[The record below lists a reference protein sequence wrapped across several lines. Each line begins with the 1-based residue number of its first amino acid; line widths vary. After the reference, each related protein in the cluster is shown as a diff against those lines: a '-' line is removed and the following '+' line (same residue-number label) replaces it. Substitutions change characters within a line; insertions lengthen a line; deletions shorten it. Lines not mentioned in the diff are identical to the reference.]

1 MIKFAVIGTHWITKQ
16 FVAAAR
22 DQGWQLTA
30 VYSRRLATAQKFAA
44 DCNDQTIRM
53 FTELDDFFA
62 SSDYAVVYIASP
74 NSLHFEQS
82 KQALLAGKH
91 VIVEKPACSNPTEMK
106 AIISV
111 LRKNPK
117 LYYFEAARHFH
128 DPLFAKAAEQIKKF
142 PLIQG
147 ANLTYQKFSSRYD
160 AFLAGQNPNVFT
172 PEFSGGALQDLG
184 VYVVYNAIGWF
195 GDPQRAV
202 YYPQKLR
209 NGIDGSGTAILQYPS
224 FQVVLNFGKTSNS
237 YLPSEVYGLKET
249 LVIDNPAELNQLT
262 LFDENQQAKSLAKA
276 AALNPMTAEV
286 QDFDRVLQQPADLN
300 SKEKMEDWLATA
312 IRVNRLLYQLRQ
324 SAQITFSADEK
335 QI

>member
-30 VYSRRLATAQKFAA
+30 VYSRHLATAQKFAA
-44 DCNDQTIRM
+44 DCNAQTIEK
-53 FTELDDFFA
+53 FTGLEDFFA
-62 SSDYAVVYIASP
+62 SPAYSVVYIASP
-74 NSLHFEQS
+74 NSLHFEQA

-106 AIISV
+106 TIISL

-142 PLIQG
+142 SVIQG
-147 ANLTYQKFSSRYD
+147 ANLTYQKYSSRYD

-195 GDPQRAV
+195 GYPQKAD

-224 FQVVLNFGKTSNS
+224 FQVVLNVGKTSNS

-249 LVIDNPAELNQLT
+249 LVMDNPAELNQLT
-262 LFDENQQAKSLAKA
+262 LFDEKQQAQPLAKA
-276 AALNPMTAEV
+276 KAENPMAAEV
-286 QDFDRVLQQPADLN
+286 QDFDQVLEHPADLN
-300 SKEKMEDWLATA
+300 NKEKMEDWLAVTVQ
-312 IRVNRLLYQLRQ
+312 VNRLLYQLRQ
-324 SAQITFSADEK
+324 SAQIVFPADEK